1 MLLDVTWYRD
11 LAFRDFVQGY
21 SAKREFHVTDIWLW
35 YTCAC
40 IYVYTFAYVV
50 FFLLYS
56 AYFIHSK
63 AVYFLFFLYLFF
75 YLLFLFLFFLHL
87 LEIHEIQK
95 ISITSI
101 TGSAVPL
108 ANFSRRREQRD
119 DSLDSIRFPRSFV
132 MFLREWLDV
141 SHEMQ
146 TIAARLARG
155 CSLPRLRRCV
165 NLQFPVKWSANIR
178 PSTCAYTMPA
188 LLSYEQHAR
197 DSVVTNPACPHVPRS
212 I

>member
-1 MLLDVTWYRD
+1 MSRDTGTWLFEISCRD
-11 LAFRDFVQGY
+11 ILREAF
-21 SAKREFHVTDIWLW
+21 REFHVTDTWLW
-35 YTCAC
+35 DTHTHTHTHLRA
-40 IYVYTFAYVV
+40 
-50 FFLLYS
+50 LYS
-56 AYFIHSK
+56 FYSLFACARCT
-63 AVYFLFFLYLFF
+63 AVES
-75 YLLFLFLFFLHL
+75 
-87 LEIHEIQK
+87 EIYENIDY
-95 ISITSI
+95 II

-108 ANFSRRREQRD
+108 ANFSLSRD
-119 DSLDSIRFPRSFV
+119 DSLDSVSSIVRNIS
-132 MFLREWLDV
+132 LEWLDI

-146 TIAARLARG
+146 TIAARLAWG

-197 DSVVTNPACPHVPRS
+197 DSVVTNPACPHIPQS